1 MPPPFEMRKQYRVS
15 GRSAPIHSVLRRGAY
30 HLGDGLISPPEL
42 DFILTSQHSTGI
54 PHSIPFTGTRNH
66 CGPVLAHTAFDLC
79 ATSCPDR
86 VLARDLQQ
94 ITVPITARNFFFLLS
109 ISQVRS
115 RMHCLDDMHLLE
127 QGCNPCTLPCM
138 LPIVGQFILA
148 IRALSEYVLSHGTPA
163 NLSHEA
169 ANYSYSHY

>member
-15 GRSAPIHSVLRRGAY
+15 GGSTPNPQCPPQRSQINFVLSLTRAK
-30 HLGDGLISPPEL
+30 DL

-54 PHSIPFTGTRNH
+54 PHSVLFTGTRNH
-66 CGPVLAHTAFDLC
+66 CGSVLAHTAFDLC
-79 ATSCPDR
+79 AASCPDR

-94 ITVPITARNFFFLLS
+94 ITVPITARNFFFLPS

-138 LPIVGQFILA
+138 LPLWGNYPCHQSIIG
-148 IRALSEYVLSHGTPA
+148 YVLSHRHAHQPLA
-163 NLSHEA
+163 
-169 ANYSYSHY
+169 